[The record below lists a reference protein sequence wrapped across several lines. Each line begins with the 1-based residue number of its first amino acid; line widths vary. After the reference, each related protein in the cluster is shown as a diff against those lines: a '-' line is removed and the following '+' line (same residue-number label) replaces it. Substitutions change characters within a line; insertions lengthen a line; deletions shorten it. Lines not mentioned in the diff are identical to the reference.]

1 MTLSVLTK
9 LAVQGMTKR
18 RTVYFPYFLALV
30 LIMSLEYIMISLISN
45 EYVQTRH
52 AQLPTIIII
61 GVFFT
66 SLLAIIFILY
76 ANNFIQ
82 RQRRMEFA
90 LYTVLGLESRHIRG
104 VIFIEQFLTWVIGS
118 LLSIGV
124 GYALGNVMFIA
135 LNRLIQDMGAGLG
148 DYPFSPWAAIG
159 TTVIIAGIMLVI
171 YLINSLRLSRLN
183 PAELLSQTHAGEAEP
198 KSRWVLL
205 LIGLITLVAGY
216 YIALTTTDV
225 LDALLKVFIA
235 IFLVI
240 IATYALFM
248 TLSIVFLKRMKKNK
262 TYYYQSKHF
271 LSVSGMLYRM
281 KANATSLAGIAVLCT
296 GIVLTLGTTLT
307 LYLGMEEQIEQAM
320 THDFELE
327 YLNYVE
333 GASGENASDVLN
345 QTLNELKQHGD
356 VKDVSILKS
365 VFITSTY
372 LNDGFQPMPASN
384 GEEVTPQE
392 DDADVELL
400 PSDFVY
406 VMGVSLEDF
415 NQFYN
420 QDFTLA
426 ENEILY
432 VGGSPNIE
440 SDGTITIADKEFIT
454 QSIDSSYLPL
464 NYIGQV
470 AYVVLP
476 SVEDIE
482 WLAETFPSYTSSG
495 EEMLSIVSHS
505 LMFNAVDEVARD
517 NIEAAIPTSEIIDQG
532 ESNLVRV
539 LSSERMAQGLYTL
552 NGGLLF
558 LGIIVG
564 TVLVIGT
571 VLMLYFKQ
579 VSEGYQD
586 QEKYQIMRKVG
597 LPESLIK
604 KTIQSQVF
612 WIFALPIMIA
622 VIHSLFASKIMFS
635 LLSLLAVNNLTTFMI
650 GYGSVLGIFVVIYL
664 LFYVITSRVY
674 YRIIN
679 Q

>member
-9 LAVQGMTKR
+9 LAVQGMAKR

-30 LIMSLEYIMISLISN
+30 LIMSLEYIMISLMSN

-66 SLLAIIFILY
+66 SLLAVIFILY

-90 LYTVLGLESRHIRG
+90 LYMVLGLESRHIRG

-148 DYPFSPWAAIG
+148 DYPFSPWAALG
-159 TTVIIAGIMLVI
+159 TTVIIAGIMLII
-171 YLINSLRLSRLN
+171 YLINSLRLARLN

-198 KSRWVLL
+198 KSRWFIL
-205 LIGLITLVAGY
+205 LIGLITLGAGY

-225 LDALLKVFIA
+225 LDALLKVFVA
-235 IFLVI
+235 IFLI
-240 IATYALFM
+240 IVATYALLM
-248 TLSIVFLKRMKKNK
+248 SLSIIFLKRMKHNK
-262 TYYYQSKHF
+262 AYYYQSKHF

-307 LYLGMEEQIEQAM
+307 LYLGMEEQTEKM
-320 THDFELE
+320 NLREFELS
-327 YLNYVE
+327 YLAYSD
-333 GASGENASDVLN
+333 GSSPENAPLALDDVMEDIQADYDTQDELYLRN
-345 QTLNELKQHGD
+345 LFFTSIYRNDDFTTYNPQDNE
-356 VKDVSILKS
+356 
-365 VFITSTY
+365 
-372 LNDGFQPMPASN
+372 GF
-384 GEEVTPQE
+384 TP
-392 DDADVELL
+392 V
-400 PSDFVY
+400 PSDYAFLYAVPLDDFNTLHNENY
-406 VMGVSLEDF
+406 TLSENEVLYATKSPTLIQDDTVSLAGES
-415 NQFYN
+415 
-420 QDFTLA
+420 FT
-426 ENEILY
+426 
-432 VGGSPNIE
+432 
-440 SDGTITIADKEFIT
+440 TKEVNPEYIPSSFIG
-454 QSIDSSYLPL
+454 
-464 NYIGQV
+464 NV
-470 AYVVLP
+470 ALVVVP
-476 SVEDIE
+476 TVED
-482 WLAETFPSYTSSG
+482 LVSLKDAFPNYNSEG
-495 EEMLSIVSHS
+495 ERLEQLMNFS
-505 LMFNAVDEVARD
+505 LMFNAVDEETRD
-517 NIEAAIPTSEIIDQG
+517 RIQATLPEDDIMYRGDLGA
-532 ESNLVRV
+532 VRV
-539 LSSERMAQGLYTL
+539 ISSAESIQQLYIM
-552 NGGLLF
+552 NGGFLF
-558 LGIIVG
+558 LGMIVG
-564 TVLVIGT
+564 MVLIIGT

-597 LPESLIK
+597 LPENIIK
-604 KTIQSQVF
+604 QTIQSQVF

-635 LLSLLAVNNLTTFMI
+635 LLSLLAVDNLNTFMI
-650 GYGSVLGIFVVIYL
+650 GYGSVLGFFVVIYL
-664 LFYVITSRVY
+664 LFYFITSRVY